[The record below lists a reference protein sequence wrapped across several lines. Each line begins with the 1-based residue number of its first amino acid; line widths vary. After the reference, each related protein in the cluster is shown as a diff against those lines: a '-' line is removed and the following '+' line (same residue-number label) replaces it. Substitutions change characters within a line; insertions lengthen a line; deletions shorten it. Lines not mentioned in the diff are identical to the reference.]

1 MGLLDITPVTL
12 KDMDNA
18 AARIHADLSTV
29 QEGLRQLFCR
39 EDEAALRAR
48 VAELEAALK
57 PFVAWYEKYVSCDIT
72 FAEAKNKL
80 CERYFIDATKALKG
94 GE

>member
-1 MGLLDITPVTL
+1 MKCKRCGKEYPKRTGSYCGACLPESETD
-12 KDMDNA
+12 K
-18 AARIHADLSTV
+18 
-29 QEGLRQLFCR
+29 
-39 EDEAALRAR
+39 LRAR